1 MLNEI
6 INWYYIFIVD
16 NSGIP
21 PALSSIPVIQSP
33 MKYKI
38 GSTVIRIQA
47 QDLAGNVQK
56 CQFTITV
63 LGKRAFTLITY
74 VQCLPLLIK
83 RNVIHRAYTLF
94 HIT

>member
-1 MLNEI
+1 
-6 INWYYIFIVD
+6 
-16 NSGIP
+16 
-21 PALSSIPVIQSP
+21 

-63 LGKRAFTLITY
+63 LGKRAFILITYY

-94 HIT
+94 RIIL